1 MATTRIL
8 LRAGKDP
15 FQPLSAEET
24 LARNVLGDNGGNALF
39 SGAIHQLLS
48 RADTEVVA
56 DHWSTQK
63 PADQRMTV
71 RDIAAINEEY
81 DAFVLPMA
89 NAFRRGFTR
98 NLRALTRVIERLT
111 IPVVVVGAGA
121 QLPMDGPFVQ
131 PDDEPDRHIV
141 RFLRAVLDRSPAI
154 GVRGEKTRA
163 YLGSLGFG
171 DEHVDVVGCPS
182 LSAHTGPEVVKRVD
196 SLDRSSRLALNLT
209 PVVPG
214 IGALVEHHV
223 DAYDDLVYIA
233 QTNATLGLLLGQ
245 GDDRAAELD
254 PRLPHSVDHPL
265 FRAGQVRFYVDP
277 TPWIDYLATR
287 DFAFGTRLHGNVAAL
302 EAGTPA
308 VLLSIDSRTQELADY
323 HQIPHRRLTHD
334 LFETADAAEL
344 YAEADFTAFNARRTE
359 IRDHLLAFLHRA
371 GLETQDEADAA
382 AYRQRLAAT
391 QFAPA
396 VVSGSSPER

>member
-1 MATTRIL
+1 MTRIL

-24 LARNVLGDNGGNALF
+24 LSRNVLGDNGGNALF

-56 DHWSTQK
+56 DCWSTQK
-63 PADQRMTV
+63 PADQRMTAA
-71 RDIAAINEEY
+71 DIAAIDEEY
-81 DAFVLPMA
+81 DAFVVPMA

-98 NLRALTRVIERLT
+98 NLRSLTRVIERLT

-121 QLPMDGPFVQ
+121 QLPIDGPFVQ
-131 PDDEPDRHIV
+131 PDDEPSRHIV

-154 GVRGEKTRA
+154 GVRGETTRA
-163 YLGSLGFG
+163 YLRSLGFG

-182 LSAHTGPEVVKRVD
+182 LSAHSGPAVSKRVD
-196 SLDRSSRLALNLT
+196 SLGRDSRLALNLT
-209 PVVPG
+209 PAAPG
-214 IGALVEHHV
+214 LGALVEHHV
-223 DAYDDLVYIA
+223 NTYDDLVYIA
-233 QTNATLGLLLGQ
+233 QTNATLRLLLGHC
-245 GDDRAAELD
+245 DDQAASLD
-254 PRLPHSVDHPL
+254 RRLPHHVDHPM

-302 EAGTPA
+302 MAGTPA
-308 VLLSIDSRTQELADY
+308 VLLSTDSRTQELADY
-323 HQIPHRRLTHD
+323 HQIPHRRVTQG
-334 LFETADAAEL
+334 FFATADAADL

-359 IRDHLLAFLHRA
+359 VREHLLAFLHRA
-371 GLETQDEADAA
+371 GLETQDDAEAE

-391 QFAPA
+391 EFAPA
-396 VVSGSSPER
+396 VVSGPVPES